1 MVDIPIPDVFV
12 VSEDVA
18 RGKPSPDPY
27 LLGAERAG
35 VKPESCQLD
44 FLISFA
50 LTF

>member
-18 RGKPSPDPY
+18 RGKPFPDPY

-35 VKPESCQLD
+35 VKPENCQLD
-44 FLISFA
+44 FL
-50 LTF
+50 